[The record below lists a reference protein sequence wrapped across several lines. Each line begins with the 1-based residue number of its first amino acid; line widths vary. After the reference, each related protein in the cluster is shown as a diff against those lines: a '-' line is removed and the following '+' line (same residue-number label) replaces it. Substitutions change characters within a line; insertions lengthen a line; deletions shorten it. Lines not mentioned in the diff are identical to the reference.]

1 MGADRRSRSTLERQW
16 QVDADD
22 SWCTKS
28 ADYAGRDLNDFQ
40 CLLASWNERC
50 ANYEHAYCLEVERN
64 KQINKAYQLL
74 VCQHSKALN
83 DLRLHASKF

>member
-1 MGADRRSRSTLERQW
+1 MYLRFYISRYPTTCTLSMEHLHQW
-16 QVDADD
+16 AQNV
-22 SWCTKS
+22 
-28 ADYAGRDLNDFQ
+28 
-40 CLLASWNERC
+40 ERC

-83 DLRLHASKF
+83 DLRLRASKF